1 MNVPHKLSGE
11 RVWIC
16 ILWQLYGGERE
27 SMGQIIVG
35 MADMKV
41 GTGDDELVTY
51 ALGSCVGICIYD
63 EGRQIGGMLH
73 AMLPQ
78 ATDEGII
85 FPFNRYVD
93 SGIPQLYKA
102 LCRRGADTNRLKAKV
117 IGGAKMF
124 DFAMQNGNADI
135 GTSNIRE
142 TKFQLMKL
150 GIPIVSE
157 MVGGDV
163 GRTVYFSVDT
173 GIVKVRTTTNQEF
186 TI

>member
-1 MNVPHKLSGE
+1 
-11 RVWIC
+11 
-16 ILWQLYGGERE
+16 
-27 SMGQIIVG
+27 
-35 MADMKV
+35 
-41 GTGDDELVTY
+41 
-51 ALGSCVGICIYD
+51 
-63 EGRQIGGMLH
+63 
-73 AMLPQ
+73 
-78 ATDEGII
+78 
-85 FPFNRYVD
+85 
-93 SGIPQLYKA
+93 
-102 LCRRGADTNRLKAKV
+102 
-117 IGGAKMF
+117 MF